1 MQPWR
6 SSVRDRFIRMI
17 ARTIPSQIRNRKFP
31 SAKLDRFEKPT
42 VYRYKSLSIRY
53 LQLNKLEWHGLCIRV
68 HRQPIKYMKKNTLP
82 TEGFESTYALL
93 VRSEEKERGMFEGAA
108 YLVFILS
115 AVFSI
120 WQTVQQPVALPKGNV
135 IHTTYAQQSVATQ
148 QRI

>member
-1 MQPWR
+1 
-6 SSVRDRFIRMI
+6 
-17 ARTIPSQIRNRKFP
+17 
-31 SAKLDRFEKPT
+31 
-42 VYRYKSLSIRY
+42 
-53 LQLNKLEWHGLCIRV
+53 
-68 HRQPIKYMKKNTLP
+68 MKKNTLP